1 MQEFE
6 RHRHLPDADRL
17 SILVGTILL
26 AFALAHFIRLPVRQL
41 SIQLPGI
48 YLLINFGVQEL
59 VALLVAL
66 LTATGADWLLRD
78 HPYRGK
84 HPLVEHWLL
93 PGLTAWAIGL
103 PLLQL
108 PLTPVWWIGFALG
121 GILLILVLVA
131 EYISIDPE
139 DVRQPPAAA
148 GLTAVSF
155 ALFLVLV
162 AGLRFAN
169 TRLFL
174 LLPALGLASGL
185 VSLRTVHL
193 RLSRPLGVPGSRSG
207 RFDHHPDGSRPALL
221 AGFARFIRSGAA
233 GSSLHPHQ
241 SAGQPGGR
249 QAIAPGCLGA
259 GRGAG
264 ADLGSSASDPLA
276 GNHASRADPAHPLSL
291 TSRPAA
297 DGARC
302 CAASA

>member
-1 MQEFE
+1 MEE
-6 RHRHLPDADRL
+6 HVRHRHLPDADRL

-26 AFALAHFIRLPVRQL
+26 AFALAHFIRLPVRQV

-48 YLLINFGVQEL
+48 FLAINFGVQQL

-78 HPYRGK
+78 HPHRGK
-84 HPLVEHWLL
+84 HRLVEHWLL

-131 EYISIDPE
+131 EYIAIDPE
-139 DVRQPPAAA
+139 DLRQPPAAA

-162 AGLRFAN
+162 AGLRFAS

-174 LLPALGLASGL
+174 LLPPLGLVSGLISLRTLHLRLHDRWRFMEAGL
-185 VSLRTVHL
+185 VSLMTIQMAAALHYMPVSPVSFGL
-193 RLSRPLGVPGSRSG
+193 
-207 RFDHHPDGSRPALL
+207 ALL
-221 AGFARFIRSGAA
+221 GLAYTLTNLLGNLAEGKPLRQAVLEPVVVLVLIWGAA
-233 GSSLHPHQ
+233 FLIH
-241 SAGQPGGR
+241 
-249 QAIAPGCLGA
+249 
-259 GRGAG
+259 
-264 ADLGSSASDPLA
+264 
-276 GNHASRADPAHPLSL
+276 
-291 TSRPAA
+291 
-297 DGARC
+297 
-302 CAASA
+302 

>member
-1 MQEFE
+1 MQEYD
-6 RHRHLPDADRL
+6 RHRHLPDADHL

-48 YLLINFGVQEL
+48 YMVINFGVQEL

-78 HPYRGK
+78 HPHRGK
-84 HPLVEHWLL
+84 QHLVEHWLL

-108 PLTPVWWIGFALG
+108 PLSPVWWIGFASG
-121 GILLILVLVA
+121 GVLLILVLVA
-131 EYISIDPE
+131 EYIAIDPE

-148 GLTAVSF
+148 GLTAVSY

-174 LLPALGLASGL
+174 LLPALGLASAL

-193 RLSRPLGVPGSRSG
+193 RLHDRWAFLEAGLVSWITIQMAAALHYSPVSPISFGL
-207 RFDHHPDGSRPALL
+207 ALL
-221 AGFARFIRSGAA
+221 GPAYTLTNLLGNLAEGEPLRQAVLEPIVVLALIWGAA
-233 GSSLHPHQ
+233 FLIH
-241 SAGQPGGR
+241 
-249 QAIAPGCLGA
+249 
-259 GRGAG
+259 
-264 ADLGSSASDPLA
+264 
-276 GNHASRADPAHPLSL
+276 
-291 TSRPAA
+291 
-297 DGARC
+297 
-302 CAASA
+302 

>member
-1 MQEFE
+1 MQDFE

-17 SILVGTILL
+17 SLLVGIVLL
-26 AFALAHFIRLPVRQL
+26 AFALAHFIRLPVRQV

-48 YLLINFGVQEL
+48 YMVVNFGVQEL

-78 HPYRGK
+78 HPHRGK
-84 HPLVEHWLL
+84 HRLIEHWLL

-108 PLTPVWWIGFALG
+108 PLTPVWWIGFTLG

-185 VSLRTVHL
+185 ISLRTVHL
-193 RLSRPLGVPGSRSG
+193 RMHTGWAFLEAGLVALITIQMTAALHYLPVSPVSFGL
-207 RFDHHPDGSRPALL
+207 ALL
-221 AGFARFIRSGAA
+221 GPAYALTILLGNLKEGEP
-233 GSSLHPHQ
+233 L
-241 SAGQPGGR
+241 R
-249 QAIAPGCLGA
+249 QAVLEPVVV
-259 GRGAG
+259 
-264 ADLGSSASDPLA
+264 LA
-276 GNHASRADPAHPLSL
+276 LIWGVALLIH
-291 TSRPAA
+291 
-297 DGARC
+297 
-302 CAASA
+302 

>member
-1 MQEFE
+1 MQEYE
-6 RHRHLPDADRL
+6 RHRHLPDSERL

-26 AFALAHFIRLPVRQL
+26 AFALAHFIRLPVRQV
-41 SIQLPGI
+41 SIQLPGL
-48 YLLINFGVQEL
+48 YLVINFGVQEL

-66 LTATGADWLLRD
+66 LTATGADWILRD

-84 HPLVEHWLL
+84 HRLVEHWLL
-93 PGLTAWAIGL
+93 PGLTAWAVGL

-121 GILLILVLVA
+121 GVLLILVLVA
-131 EYISIDPE
+131 EYIAIDPE

-193 RLSRPLGVPGSRSG
+193 RLHDRWAFLEAGLVSWITIQLAAALHYMPVSPVAFGL
-207 RFDHHPDGSRPALL
+207 ALL
-221 AGFARFIRSGAA
+221 GPAYSLTNLLGSLAEGKPVRQAVWEPAVVLVLIWGAA
-233 GSSLHPHQ
+233 LL
-241 SAGQPGGR
+241 
-249 QAIAPGCLGA
+249 I
-259 GRGAG
+259 
-264 ADLGSSASDPLA
+264 
-276 GNHASRADPAHPLSL
+276 N
-291 TSRPAA
+291 
-297 DGARC
+297 
-302 CAASA
+302 

>member
-1 MQEFE
+1 MQELE
-6 RHRHLPDADRL
+6 RHRHLPDADHL
-17 SILVGTILL
+17 SVLVGTILL
-26 AFALAHFIRLPVRQL
+26 AFALAHFISLPVRQL
-41 SIQLPGI
+41 SVQLPGI
-48 YLLINFGVQEL
+48 YLLINFGIQEL

-78 HPYRGK
+78 HPNRGK
-84 HPLVEHWLL
+84 HLLVEHWLL

-139 DVRQPPAAA
+139 DVRHPPAAA

-193 RLSRPLGVPGSRSG
+193 RLNERWAFLEAGLVALVTIQMAAALHYLPVSPISFGL
-207 RFDHHPDGSRPALL
+207 ALL
-221 AGFARFIRSGAA
+221 GPAYTLTNLL
-233 GSSLHPHQ
+233 GSLAEGKPL
-241 SAGQPGGR
+241 R
-249 QAIAPGCLGA
+249 QAVWEPVVV
-259 GRGAG
+259 
-264 ADLGSSASDPLA
+264 LA
-276 GNHASRADPAHPLSL
+276 LIWGVTLLIH
-291 TSRPAA
+291 
-297 DGARC
+297 
-302 CAASA
+302 

>member
-1 MQEFE
+1 MQESE

-26 AFALAHFIRLPVRQL
+26 AFALAHFIRFPVRQL
-41 SIQLPGI
+41 SIQLPGL

-78 HPYRGK
+78 HPYRGQ
-84 HPLVEHWLL
+84 HRLVEHWLL
-93 PGLTAWAIGL
+93 PALTAWAIGL

-108 PLTPVWWIGFALG
+108 PLTPVWWIGFASG
-121 GILLILVLVA
+121 GVLLILVLVA
-131 EYISIDPE
+131 EYISIDPV

-169 TRLFL
+169 TRLIL
-174 LLPALGLASGL
+174 LLPSLGLASGL

-193 RLSRPLGVPGSRSG
+193 RLHDRWAFLEAGLVALITIQMAAALHYLPVSPVSFGL
-207 RFDHHPDGSRPALL
+207 ALL
-221 AGFARFIRSGAA
+221 GPAYTLTNLF
-233 GSSLHPHQ
+233 GSLAEGTPL
-241 SAGQPGGR
+241 R
-249 QAIAPGCLGA
+249 QAVWEPVVV
-259 GRGAG
+259 
-264 ADLGSSASDPLA
+264 
-276 GNHASRADPAHPLSL
+276 L
-291 TSRPAA
+291 TLIWSVAFLIH
-297 DGARC
+297 
-302 CAASA
+302 

>member
-6 RHRHLPDADRL
+6 KHRHLPDADHL

-41 SIQLPGI
+41 SIQLPGV
-48 YLLINFGVQEL
+48 YLVINFGVQEL

-66 LTATGADWLLRD
+66 LTATGADWLLRG
-78 HPYRGK
+78 HPQRGK
-84 HPLVEHWLL
+84 HRLVEHWLL

-121 GILLILVLVA
+121 GVLLILVLAA

-193 RLSRPLGVPGSRSG
+193 RLHNRWAFLEAGLVSLITVQFAAALHYMPVSPVSFGLVLLGPAYTLTNLLGSLAEGEPLRQAVLE
-207 RFDHHPDGSRPALL
+207 PAVVL
-221 AGFARFIRSGAA
+221 ALIWGAA
-233 GSSLHPHQ
+233 FLI
-241 SAGQPGGR
+241 R
-249 QAIAPGCLGA
+249 
-259 GRGAG
+259 
-264 ADLGSSASDPLA
+264 
-276 GNHASRADPAHPLSL
+276 
-291 TSRPAA
+291 
-297 DGARC
+297 
-302 CAASA
+302 